1 MTGGWR
7 KPLQQQNKEYHLK
20 LKVYAPSND
29 NVGKYT
35 TRFCEVKNLL
45 WEKTYW
51 PLSFLTPLLTL
62 CVHERV
68 VIPRK
73 KRIPRACDHKTYIC
87 ASHLLTYS

>member
-35 TRFCEVKNLL
+35 TRFCEVKNL
-45 WEKTYW
+45 
-51 PLSFLTPLLTL
+51 
-62 CVHERV
+62 
-68 VIPRK
+68 
-73 KRIPRACDHKTYIC
+73 
-87 ASHLLTYS
+87 